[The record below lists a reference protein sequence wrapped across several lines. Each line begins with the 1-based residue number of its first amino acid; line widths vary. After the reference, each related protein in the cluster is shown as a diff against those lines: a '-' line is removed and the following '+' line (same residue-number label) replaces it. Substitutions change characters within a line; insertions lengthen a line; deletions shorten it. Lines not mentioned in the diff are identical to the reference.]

1 MLFLGRTVLILAALA
16 LVTGSWPRFLA
27 GLGEMGPESIYRDN
41 KQERSVAGN
50 AYERALL
57 SLRRSKDLNPA
68 SSIYYAQSADV
79 SLRNAMRLAEDG
91 KFKSSKIEFDNS
103 RVDAKRGLL
112 RGPSDPY
119 AWFVLAYSEQAIDGP
134 SEAALSALNTSFDV
148 GETEGKLLIPRI
160 SWCFGYWS
168 ALPENLRRRA
178 KGQIQLALKND
189 SLRRDLAQYAASLPS
204 TAQEELLGIVEEVGS
219 GGPDNLRKFRYWLR
233 ISKSDRGTR

>member
-1 MLFLGRTVLILAALA
+1 METEA
-16 LVTGSWPRFLA
+16 
-27 GLGEMGPESIYRDN
+27 IYRGN
-41 KQERSVAGN
+41 KQEKSVAGK

-68 SSIYYAQSADV
+68 SSIYYSQSADV
-79 SLRNAMRLAEDG
+79 YLRSAIRLAEDG
-91 KFKSSKIEFDNS
+91 KAKSSQIEFDNS
-103 RVDAKRGLL
+103 RIDAIRGLV

-178 KGQIQLALKND
+178 KGQMQLALKND
-189 SLRRDLAQYAASLPS
+189 GLRRDLAQYAASLPP
-204 TAQEELLGIVEEVGS
+204 TAQEKFLRIVEEVGS

-233 ISKSDRGTR
+233 NSKSDRDTR